1 MLSISHGR
9 RLVCLV
15 AATVIVA
22 ACGAPSSSTPAPAAT
37 PAPSQ
42 AASQAAASQAV
53 TTAAPTPAAS
63 TGPVQI
69 NILDVAGNLQ
79 LTKQMIENFKTAHPE
94 ILGTVT
100 YTTATAPEMAGKLK
114 AQQPQAFNAINLVLT
129 GTDGLSAGI
138 KNNLL
143 TKIIPDHQ
151 DVFPNLM
158 DNYLAP
164 AADMAQLAQGY
175 GVEIVYYPSGPLLE
189 YNPAKVT
196 DVPTTPEALLAWAKA
211 HPGKFEYARPANS
224 GPGRTWLMAL
234 PYMLGDTDP
243 TDPTKG
249 WAKTWSYLK
258 DLGQYVK
265 VYQTGT
271 TATMKDLAAG
281 TVDML
286 MSTTGWYINPIIL
299 GTVPKT
305 TKVAH
310 FENMTWVTDAQFAV
324 IPSGVSPAVLNADLQ
339 LIAWML
345 KPDQQAFS
353 YDKGYFYPGPA
364 VKGVTLDM
372 APADSQ
378 TAIKAVLPAEFETW
392 INQYPKK
399 TSLPADAQVTAF
411 DLWDQQIGKK

>member
-1 MLSISHGR
+1 MVSISHGR
-9 RLVCLV
+9 RLVSLL
-15 AATVIVA
+15 AATVFVA
-22 ACGAPSSSTPAPAAT
+22 ACGAPSSSTPSPAAST
-37 PAPSQ
+37 APSQ
-42 AASQAAASQAV
+42 AASQAASGAP
-53 TTAAPTPAAS
+53 TAAPTPAPS
-63 TGPVQI
+63 SGPVTI

-79 LTKQMIENFKTAHPE
+79 LTKGMIENFKAAHPD
-94 ILGTVT
+94 IIGSVT

-114 AQQPQAFNAINLVLT
+114 AQTPTAFNAINLVLT

-151 DVFPNLM
+151 DAFPNLM
-158 DNYLAP
+158 ENYLPP

-189 YNPAKVT
+189 YNPTKVT
-196 DVPTTPEALLAWAKA
+196 DVPKTPEALLAWAKA

-234 PYMLGDTDP
+234 PYMLGDKDP
-243 TDPTKG
+243 TDPTNG
-249 WAKTWSYLK
+249 WDKTWAYLK

-305 TKVAH
+305 TKVGN
-310 FENMTWVTDAQFAV
+310 FDNMTWVTDAQYAV
-324 IPSGVSPAVLNADLQ
+324 IPAGVTPAVLNADLQ

-345 KPDQQAFS
+345 KPDQQAIA

-364 VKGVTLDM
+364 VKNVTIDM

-378 TAIKAVLPAEFETW
+378 AAIKAVLPPEFETW

-411 DLWDQQIGKK
+411 DLWDQKIGKK